1 MNIAQN
7 YYHWRKALERGDF
20 SMVRFAKEISAGT
33 STVERWIAGKGTPR
47 GMSAAAIERQIR
59 KIEQRETR
67 ITGGPV
73 KMPRP

>member
-1 MNIAQN
+1 MNIAQA

-20 SMVRFAKEISAGT
+20 SMLKFAREISAGT

-67 ITGGPV
+67 MADGPV
-73 KMPRP
+73 KMPRS